1 MEWGFGEGWGRAGFS
16 KNLSV
21 GSEGLES
28 LPTQR
33 PVARDMNARKQ
44 FIFKLE
50 IIYLKFKKNYL
61 DRVFVF

>member
-1 MEWGFGEGWGRAGFS
+1 MEWGFGEGWGPAGFS

-50 IIYLKFKKNYL
+50 IIYLKLKKII
-61 DRVFVF
+61 